1 MYAPRLEE
9 HSLALLVVP
18 QQRVFKGAPASV
30 NLVIPLCIRLRA
42 TARQRD
48 SGTDTARRAELAQ
61 RRGLSANELQPSDIV
76 TSASLLGCPSA
87 VSNERIPRAR

>member
-42 TARQRD
+42 TARHRNRYG
-48 SGTDTARRAELAQ
+48 SKSRASTTPRAERQQA
-61 RRGLSANELQPSDIV
+61 
-76 TSASLLGCPSA
+76 SA
-87 VSNERIPRAR
+87 VRHHDISFSLGLPKRGIQ